1 MGAGTTGQSGKDIE
15 LHVAEA
21 TGKNVDLDAQV
32 NHKVELV
39 GTMSSKDLAAIKGGK
54 TGAGGQSGSGTGY
67 GSSSGSSTT
76 GTGTGTT
83 GTGTSGTGT
92 SSTGTMT
99 DLEHERP
106 AADVQGDVRQVHL
119 RQVPVTLFAK
129 ENTRG

>member
-92 SSTGTMT
+92 SSTGTMGQT
-99 DLEHERP
+99 SSMSAPPLMFKATSVKSISDKC
-106 AADVQGDVRQVHL
+106 Q
-119 RQVPVTLFAK
+119 
-129 ENTRG
+129 